1 MKKTIIILCLSL
13 GTLAGAFAQESKPK
27 IIITAGYGL
36 LTMPQFAEGLS
47 DILSTTVTGGNVR
60 YEDANFTGALILG
73 VKTAGN
79 GKLKLGIDLVNE
91 RFKKQVYN
99 NSNNEFM
106 GESRGSYFSIIPRI
120 DYHWYNKSLLRLYSG
135 VGAGIAFASQKFQS
149 NKDNHTFFAFNVV
162 PIGIEIGGNL
172 SVYGETSVGYN
183 GLLNLGLRYKL

>member
-27 IIITAGYGL
+27 IVITAGYGL

-73 VKTAGN
+73 VKTAGT